1 MNLKNKLLKIIKSK
15 FFIIICI
22 ILILLITYICLEDNF
37 FEMNNHE
44 NAWNEENTVS
54 EKEEENVFWQ
64 EGSLKNEEIV
74 ENLEESLEEKEIPKD
89 ELEVINNEKIYVYI
103 TGEVNNPGIVVL
115 PIGSRISDAIDYAG
129 GVTSNADIMKINLV
143 YMLQDGMKVNIP
155 SSKELNDNP
164 NFEYITMGSGDEKND
179 NKDFKALETTN
190 NKSESAFKISNVN
203 INTATQTELE
213 TLPGIGPSLAL
224 KIINYRKE
232 NEELENTKK
241 EIEEIGVQVLAVK
254 GDVANFEEC
263 ENFVKQVI
271 ERFGQIDVL
280 VNNAGITKDMLL
292 MRMKK
297 EDFEQVI
304 DTNLVGTFNVT
315 KNVVPYM
322 MKARSG
328 RIINISS
335 VVGISGNAG
344 QTNYSASKAGIIGFT
359 KSLAKEIASRNILVN
374 AVAPGFIETNMT
386 DVLKDDVKQEIA
398 KNIPLKRMGT
408 AQDVANVVK
417 FLASDDSSYITGQ
430 VINVDGGMLM

>member
-1 MNLKNKLLKIIKSK
+1 MDK
-15 FFIIICI
+15 CA
-22 ILILLITYICLEDNF
+22 LIT
-37 FEMNNHE
+37 
-44 NAWNEENTVS
+44 
-54 EKEEENVFWQ
+54 
-64 EGSLKNEEIV
+64 G
-74 ENLEESLEEKEIPKD
+74 
-89 ELEVINNEKIYVYI
+89 
-103 TGEVNNPGIVVL
+103 
-115 PIGSRISDAIDYAG
+115 
-129 GVTSNADIMKINLV
+129 
-143 YMLQDGMKVNIP
+143 
-155 SSKELNDNP
+155 
-164 NFEYITMGSGDEKND
+164 
-179 NKDFKALETTN
+179 
-190 NKSESAFKISNVN
+190 
-203 INTATQTELE
+203 ATR
-213 TLPGIGPSLAL
+213 GIGKQIAMTLAKQGYNIAL
-224 KIINYRKE
+224 NYRKE

-241 EIEEIGVQVLAVK
+241 EIENIGVQILAVK
-254 GDVANFEEC
+254 GDVANFEDC

-408 AQDVANVVK
+408 TQDVANVVK
-417 FLASDDSSYITGQ
+417 FLVSDDSSYITGQ

>member
-1 MNLKNKLLKIIKSK
+1 MSVA
-15 FFIIICI
+15 
-22 ILILLITYICLEDNF
+22 LITG
-37 FEMNNHE
+37 
-44 NAWNEENTVS
+44 ATR
-54 EKEEENVFWQ
+54 
-64 EGSLKNEEIV
+64 
-74 ENLEESLEEKEIPKD
+74 
-89 ELEVINNEKIYVYI
+89 
-103 TGEVNNPGIVVL
+103 GI
-115 PIGSRISDAIDYAG
+115 GKAIA
-129 GVTSNADIMKINLV
+129 IKL
-143 YMLQDGMKVNIP
+143 
-155 SSKELNDNP
+155 SKEGYD
-164 NFEYITMGSGDEKND
+164 I
-179 NKDFKALETTN
+179 A
-190 NKSESAFKISNVN
+190 
-203 INTATQTELE
+203 
-213 TLPGIGPSLAL
+213 
-224 KIINYRKE
+224 INYRKE
-232 NEELENTKK
+232 NEELNELKK
-241 EIEEIGVQVLAVK
+241 EIEQNNVKCELVQ
-254 GDVANFEEC
+254 GDVSIFEDTER
-263 ENFVKQVI
+263 FVKETI
-271 ERFGQIDVL
+271 EKLGSIDVL

-292 MRMKK
+292 MRMKQ
-297 EDFEQVI
+297 EDFKQVL

-408 AQDVANVVK
+408 TQDVANVVK

>member
-1 MNLKNKLLKIIKSK
+1 MDK
-15 FFIIICI
+15 CA
-22 ILILLITYICLEDNF
+22 LIT
-37 FEMNNHE
+37 
-44 NAWNEENTVS
+44 
-54 EKEEENVFWQ
+54 
-64 EGSLKNEEIV
+64 G
-74 ENLEESLEEKEIPKD
+74 
-89 ELEVINNEKIYVYI
+89 
-103 TGEVNNPGIVVL
+103 
-115 PIGSRISDAIDYAG
+115 
-129 GVTSNADIMKINLV
+129 
-143 YMLQDGMKVNIP
+143 
-155 SSKELNDNP
+155 
-164 NFEYITMGSGDEKND
+164 
-179 NKDFKALETTN
+179 
-190 NKSESAFKISNVN
+190 
-203 INTATQTELE
+203 ATR
-213 TLPGIGPSLAL
+213 GIGKQIAITLAKQGYNIAL
-224 KIINYRKE
+224 NYRKV
-232 NEELENTKK
+232 NGELENTKK
-241 EIEEIGVQVLAVK
+241 EIEKIGVQILAVK
-254 GDVANFEEC
+254 GDVANFEDC

>member
-1 MNLKNKLLKIIKSK
+1 MDK
-15 FFIIICI
+15 CA
-22 ILILLITYICLEDNF
+22 LIT
-37 FEMNNHE
+37 
-44 NAWNEENTVS
+44 
-54 EKEEENVFWQ
+54 
-64 EGSLKNEEIV
+64 G
-74 ENLEESLEEKEIPKD
+74 
-89 ELEVINNEKIYVYI
+89 
-103 TGEVNNPGIVVL
+103 
-115 PIGSRISDAIDYAG
+115 
-129 GVTSNADIMKINLV
+129 
-143 YMLQDGMKVNIP
+143 
-155 SSKELNDNP
+155 
-164 NFEYITMGSGDEKND
+164 
-179 NKDFKALETTN
+179 
-190 NKSESAFKISNVN
+190 
-203 INTATQTELE
+203 ATR
-213 TLPGIGPSLAL
+213 GIGKQIAITLAKQGYNIAL
-224 KIINYRKE
+224 NYRKE

-241 EIEEIGVQVLAVK
+241 EIEKIGVQVLAVK
-254 GDVANFEEC
+254 GDVANFENC

-386 DVLKDDVKQEIA
+386 DVLKDDVKQKIA

-408 AQDVANVVK
+408 TQDVANVVK